1 MTQYAYF
8 DSTAAQP
15 AQVLG
20 WFDDVIDPNAHL
32 PDPVNLLQ
40 LTPQQWSGR
49 LTGTWAVS
57 GQGLILYSP
66 PLPPDLQA
74 QTALNNAYASGIAIT
89 SASLPTLNATYA
101 LDPTSTAQ
109 IFQIGSYA
117 AQFGTFPSGG
127 STQPYPDIDGNAH
140 VFNVVVFIDFLKAV
154 AALVSNLAIQA
165 SILAQGGTP
174 TWPNQSAALV

>member
-8 DSTAAQP
+8 DSTVAQP

-20 WFDDVIDPNAHL
+20 WFDTDIDPNAHL
-32 PDPVNLLQ
+32 PDPVNLLT
-40 LTPQQWSGR
+40 LSAQQWTGR
-49 LTGTWAVS
+49 LNGTWAVS
-57 GQGLILYSP
+57 NGSLVLYSP
-66 PLPPDLQA
+66 PLPPDLQS
-74 QTALNNAYASGIAIT
+74 QIALNEAYARGIAIT
-89 SASLPTLNATYA
+89 SASLPLLNATYA

-140 VFNVVVFIDFLKAV
+140 VFNVTVFIDFLKAV

-174 TWPNQSAALV
+174 NWPDQSAALV